1 MVRAKRIALTALM
14 ISLGVVTYVLESV
27 VPFPIPNGKW
37 GFSNFVV
44 LLSIFAFGGV
54 EGIKVA
60 IGKSLI
66 GSILTGHFMDVAFFM
81 SVAGSSS
88 AALIETVLSRVGF
101 FGLFGVSLCG
111 SIANNIAQIF
121 VGSVFLQS
129 KSFFII
135 LPYMLFLGIPGAL
148 ANAYIVKR
156 VLPYVERIQVSTGFD
171 FTTKENA
178 AQETVPQI
186 RNNRSGN

>member
-1 MVRAKRIALTALM
+1 VRAKRIALTALM

>member
-1 MVRAKRIALTALM
+1 MRAKRIALTALM

>member
-1 MVRAKRIALTALM
+1 M

>member
-1 MVRAKRIALTALM
+1 MRAKRIALTALM

-88 AALIETVLSRVGF
+88 AALIEAALSRVGF

-186 RNNRSGN
+186 RNNRSRN